1 MLNNTNEWSH
11 TRGNAV
17 VPSRW
22 QATARTFNP
31 LHGNHG
37 DVETDAHPATTGPT
51 FMPENVKSG
60 PARNQIPTGPATRPS

>member
-22 QATARTFNP
+22 QATPGFNS
-31 LHGNHG
+31 
-37 DVETDAHPATTGPT
+37 V
-51 FMPENVKSG
+51 
-60 PARNQIPTGPATRPS
+60 